1 MSGTSCARHQFAR
14 DYDGTSATLR
24 DARRDVVGWLL
35 GCGFDRDLQ
44 DRAALVVSE
53 LATNAVQAS
62 PGVAYAVNLRRVGD
76 RSATLAVTS
85 HTDFQR
91 PPPRQHWGP
100 ASTLAARGRGLKIVE
115 MLADGV
121 EVDLPS
127 SDTVVVTATFRSSS
141 SVRAG
146 QLPICP

>member
-1 MSGTSCARHQFAR
+1 MSGTGCVRDQFAR
-14 DYDGTSATLR
+14 DYDGTSSTLR
-24 DARRDVVGWLL
+24 AARKDVVGWLL
-35 GCGFDRDLQ
+35 DCGFDRDLR
-44 DRAALVVSE
+44 DRAAMVVSE

-62 PGVAYAVNLRRVGD
+62 PGVAYAVQLRREGD

-100 ASTLAARGRGLKIVE
+100 TSILAARGRGLKIVE
-115 MLADGV
+115 ALADGV

-127 SDTVVVTATFRSSS
+127 SDTVVVTAMFRSSS
-141 SVRAG
+141 PVRAG
-146 QLPICP
+146 EPPIGS